1 MKIKGKEIAVVVI
14 GGASKGGTGWG
25 ITPSGQI
32 IKIEDNNP
40 IEVIAEVALLATR
53 LTASDLKK
61 QLEGVLGRAIAQLEA

>member
-40 IEVIAEVALLATR
+40 IEVIAEVALLAAR